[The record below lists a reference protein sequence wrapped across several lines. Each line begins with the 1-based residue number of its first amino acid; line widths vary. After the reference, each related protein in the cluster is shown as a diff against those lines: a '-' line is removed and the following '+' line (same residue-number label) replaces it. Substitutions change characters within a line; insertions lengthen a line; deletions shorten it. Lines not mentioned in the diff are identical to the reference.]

1 MIDDV
6 LLFICSFCLAFDVFL
21 KLMRLMLFDSKCI
34 VHVHTNLTGRY
45 IPVKVTNS
53 AHAGSVRIS
62 EFSVLK
68 QIDLA
73 VSQILKN
80 VVHPWEFFLLPTDST
95 KFNLFSQP

>member
-62 EFSVLK
+62 EFPVLK
-68 QIDLA
+68 QILADLEERGSSVGIFPA
-73 VSQILKN
+73 PN
-80 VVHPWEFFLLPTDST
+80 
-95 KFNLFSQP
+95 